1 MNKEQGIS
9 NDERPQAS
17 AENFE
22 LLKSIFLVPCS
33 IFK

>member
-9 NDERPQAS
+9 NIEVFAS
-17 AENFE
+17 DHD
-22 LLKSIFLVPCS
+22 SIFLVPCS